1 MAQSVD
7 KFWKEARMRRS
18 CAAWVLCWCL
28 ACTSDRQEPS
38 RAPEPPPREAPVE
51 DTTVVDTVMARD
63 TARGGDSE

>member
-1 MAQSVD
+1 
-7 KFWKEARMRRS
+7 MRRS
-18 CAAWVLCWCL
+18 GAAWVLCWCV

-51 DTTVVDTVMARD
+51 DTSVVDTVMARD